1 MDLFSYFPVYISLY
15 VFRLPVTVAMVL
27 VRTGIITFQMVLTP
41 LFLIGKH
48 VVFPIEVVRQLCTEP
63 FAPVCFLPLYGDGKM
78 ETGIVSPFHRDTVN
92 ADGIITEVTGN
103 VRPCPVIPVN
113 ITVQRTFKLQGAT
126 SLKVGKPQRTVYFP
140 PSGEIPLFI
149 LKARLACQTKPPF
162 YRQTII
168 QPVFKTS
175 AYACPVVI
183 EQPDPPRLH
192 VAGDGRLPSG

>member
-92 ADGIITEVTGN
+92 RRWHNHGSDG
-103 VRPCPVIPVN
+103 
-113 ITVQRTFKLQGAT
+113 
-126 SLKVGKPQRTVYFP
+126 
-140 PSGEIPLFI
+140 
-149 LKARLACQTKPPF
+149 
-162 YRQTII
+162 
-168 QPVFKTS
+168 
-175 AYACPVVI
+175 
-183 EQPDPPRLH
+183 
-192 VAGDGRLPSG
+192 